1 MSSAIIGSFSTRT
14 LKISLPSSFILSFVT
29 VLLHS
34 SSYPQYSRYGD
45 HGYEMINITYSGE
58 TLIATKVT
66 GDRNVPKGEVTFTVD
81 LAPQILSSY
90 ASSSSSS
97 SSDGH
102 QNQQQQQ
109 QHYHY
114 VSSTLE
120 PIQLDAKAQSQWGKK
135 YLPRFTGKGR
145 VASENFTN
153 AQWMEG
159 QLILVGRFF
168 SFAWVPI
175 GTQIFFGRPSSDLI
189 LSMVNEDRKEEMK
202 KRDDVEVMRSVVND
216 MWEETY
222 WVEKENV
229 QDVLYEEDGC
239 FQ

>member
-1 MSSAIIGSFSTRT
+1 MSILSSRLCMLRDCWVSSAIIGSFSTRT

-97 SSDGH
+97 SS
-102 QNQQQQQ
+102 
-109 QHYHY
+109 
-114 VSSTLE
+114 SSSLSN
-120 PIQLDAKAQSQWGKK
+120 DMFRSD
-135 YLPRFTGKGR
+135 
-145 VASENFTN
+145 N
-153 AQWMEG
+153 A
-159 QLILVGRFF
+159 LKNCAAR
-168 SFAWVPI
+168 SA
-175 GTQIFFGRPSSDLI
+175 PSSSGGWSL
-189 LSMVNEDRKEEMK
+189 M
-202 KRDDVEVMRSVVND
+202 
-216 MWEETY
+216 
-222 WVEKENV
+222 
-229 QDVLYEEDGC
+229 
-239 FQ
+239 